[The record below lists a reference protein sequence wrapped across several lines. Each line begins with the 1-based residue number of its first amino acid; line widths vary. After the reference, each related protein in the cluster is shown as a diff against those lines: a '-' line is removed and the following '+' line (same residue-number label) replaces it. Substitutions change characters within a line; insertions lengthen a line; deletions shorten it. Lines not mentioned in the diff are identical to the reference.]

1 MPWHDLG
8 PWNAKRKATERL
20 KKIATV
26 IDAYRNG
33 DLHYRQALTE
43 IEEIQNGTG
52 GPVTR
57 IGEGHNP
64 EVQSDADV

>member
-1 MPWHDLG
+1 MPWHDEP
-8 PWNAKRKATERL
+8 PWNAKKRQTERIE
-20 KKIATV
+20 KIAKV
-26 IDAYRNG
+26 IDAYRKG

-43 IEEIQNGTG
+43 IDEIQNGTG
-52 GPVTR
+52 GPVAR